1 MLRVNAVHED
11 MPFTRAMTRAVRAEL
26 DDLAAWLGL
35 DSVALSDR

>member
-11 MPFTRAMTRAVRAEL
+11 VPFTRAMTKAVAREI

-35 DSVALSDR
+35 DSVALPGS